1 MSYRICSEISLTC
14 CSTPMQGFWHT
25 TSLHFL
31 LQNHLV
37 LCFLLL
43 CPKSTHFLLNDW
55 FCATYGCLLSL
66 SDVYNPPYTAQKGG
80 TCAQFVDMFIPFYI
94 ILYFHKILSEDSYK
108 IYPIFQTFSTSKVL
122 SVSSKALL
130 SGSRGGMAELPQMED
145 WCGDHDIPVG
155 QRKYFWIFMCIYIYH
170 RYVYIYIYLYIYMY
184 RYRYIQIYHI
194 SE

>member
-55 FCATYGCLLSL
+55 FCATYRCLLSL

-94 ILYFHKILSEDSYK
+94 ILYFHKIISEDSYK
-108 IYPIFQTFSTSKVL
+108 IYPIFQYISDIFYVKGAVCKLQSFAQWLEGGHGGAAADGRLMWWPWHPSHP
-122 SVSSKALL
+122 
-130 SGSRGGMAELPQMED
+130 SGAT
-145 WCGDHDIPVG
+145 
-155 QRKYFWIFMCIYIYH
+155 
-170 RYVYIYIYLYIYMY
+170 
-184 RYRYIQIYHI
+184 
-194 SE
+194 